1 MSVDNKSNCEDFQE
15 LLDAYFDKE
24 LGQEESRLV
33 EDHLNHCSYCLGQLA
48 DLKNLMGHLQSLP
61 QPVCPRDFSELIEK
75 RILAQ
80 AQSDSVGPTV
90 KEGQLLHLR
99 ASRWL
104 WLAAGLLLIGLCFT
118 VAWQKPEG
126 HMAQAPSGLTQTS
139 VASPV
144 PELQIAALPQ
154 ERDKRVV
161 PAPGGKV
168 PHLKRKPEIAATI
181 RRPVMPNE
189 MIAVS
194 PTVAGVVALYDDE
207 LYEDGS
213 NLGISTNEDG
223 LYAIKL

>member
-33 EDHLNHCSYCLGQLA
+33 EDHLTRCSDCQGQWA
-48 DLKNLMGHLQSLP
+48 DLKNLMGHLASLP
-61 QPVCPRDFSELIEK
+61 QPVCSRDFSELIEK
-75 RILAQ
+75 RILAEAQ
-80 AQSDSVGPTV
+80 ADIARPAV

-118 VAWQKPEG
+118 VAWQKPESQ
-126 HMAQAPSGLTQTS
+126 MAQAPSDVRETP
-139 VASPV
+139 VAPPV
-144 PELQIAALPQ
+144 EKLQIASLPQ
-154 ERDKRVV
+154 ERGKRALL
-161 PAPGGKV
+161 APGSKV
-168 PHLKRKPEIAATI
+168 PNLKRKPEIAVTL
-181 RRPVMPNE
+181 RRPVVPNE
-189 MIAVS
+189 STAVS